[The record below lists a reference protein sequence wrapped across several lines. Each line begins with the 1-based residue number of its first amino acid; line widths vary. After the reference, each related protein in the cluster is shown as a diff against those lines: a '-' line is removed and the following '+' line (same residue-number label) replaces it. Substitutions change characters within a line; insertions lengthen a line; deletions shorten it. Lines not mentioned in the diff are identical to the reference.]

1 MFAKQFY
8 RHEPICYRIAHA
20 DLLSAFDTMLKKAA
34 DTTSIAYSKTTGE
47 VLAGILS
54 YDYME
59 ENSSHFKLPESMK
72 PISNLMNQ
80 IKPIYY

>member
-1 MFAKQFY
+1 
-8 RHEPICYRIAHA
+8 
-20 DLLSAFDTMLKKAA
+20 MLKKAA
-34 DTTSIAYSKTTGE
+34 DTTSIVYCKTTGE
-47 VLAGILS
+47 VLSGILS

-59 ENSSHFKLPESMK
+59 ENSSHFELPESMK